1 MNSPVRPEQ
10 LRGAITDVLE
20 SAATWPELPGLC
32 RRLGLDAAPNQTD
45 WNGGGKAKYVR
56 ALLED
61 HGLAELVDL
70 ARKVVEQVGSERL
83 EKELAQ
89 LGPRGASGEFRNLI
103 FAGTGPKPEMVL
115 DDSVGNYLE
124 ITANAEHWLFYD
136 RPLTSQGLTW
146 RNMLDWWPTTS
157 AFAGI
162 ADEVDVSDPA
172 ALGRTLYKR
181 LFASVPVTSPPAQKL
196 FITYCSRYGRPDGI
210 DQPALIPEVHLHYD
224 PYTRRERG
232 GQGPLNRER
241 MDFLLLLPNR
251 VRIVIEVDGKHHYA
265 RQQTSPAG
273 QEAWTAAPDLYSV
286 MVAEDRALRLKGYEV
301 YRFGGYELMQPEA
314 EDVVSTFFDRLLA
327 DSDASPPPSIH

>member
-1 MNSPVRPEQ
+1 MNPPLRPEQ
-10 LRGAITDVLE
+10 LRGAIIDVLE
-20 SAATWPELPGLC
+20 SAANWHQLPGLC
-32 RRLGLDAAPNQTD
+32 RRLGLDAPDQAN

-70 ARKVVEQVGSERL
+70 ARKVVEQLGSERL
-83 EKELAQ
+83 EEELAQ

-146 RNMLDWWPTTS
+146 RHMLDWWPTTS
-157 AFAGI
+157 AFASI
-162 ADEVDVSDPA
+162 AGEVDASDPA

-196 FITYCSRYGRPDGI
+196 FITY
-210 DQPALIPEVHLHYD
+210 
-224 PYTRRERG
+224 
-232 GQGPLNRER
+232 
-241 MDFLLLLPNR
+241 LLPLR
-251 VRIVIEVDGKHHYA
+251 
-265 RQQTSPAG
+265 TAG
-273 QEAWTAAPDLYSV
+273 RY
-286 MVAEDRALRLKGYEV
+286 
-301 YRFGGYELMQPEA
+301 
-314 EDVVSTFFDRLLA
+314 
-327 DSDASPPPSIH
+327 